1 MEGLGVVF
9 NVKTSPH
16 EKYKKASDL
25 RNQYTQKE
33 KDQFCRKEQML
44 TTKIKDHQ
52 SFFNKGMAMNKV
64 LMDVVT
70 GGTTRAKDLEIKYP
84 RKPQM

>member
-1 MEGLGVVF
+1 
-9 NVKTSPH
+9 
-16 EKYKKASDL
+16 
-25 RNQYTQKE
+25 
-33 KDQFCRKEQML
+33 ML